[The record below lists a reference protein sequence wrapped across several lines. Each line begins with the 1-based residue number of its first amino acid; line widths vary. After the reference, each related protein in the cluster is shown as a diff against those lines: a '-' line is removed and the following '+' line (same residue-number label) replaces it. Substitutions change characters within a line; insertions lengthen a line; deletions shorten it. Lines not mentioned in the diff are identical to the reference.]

1 MTGKLIASIVWASVC
16 VAGSADALATSLS
29 NITTTDERAFAPS
42 FGRTLPPVGFVDFC
56 GRNAHECKPVRSAAR
71 RAELSAKRWQEL
83 VRVNEHVNASVEPVT
98 DQDLYAVAER
108 WDYPAGAGDCE
119 DFVLL
124 KKRFLEGLGF
134 PAESLLITVVLDERG
149 DGHAVLTVATDKG
162 DFVLDNRRADVLRW
176 SEASYHFL
184 KRQSQEDPRLWV
196 ALSQEG
202 KISMAGM
209 TKAGNRQK

>member
-1 MTGKLIASIVWASVC
+1 M
-16 VAGSADALATSLS
+16 
-29 NITTTDERAFAPS
+29 
-42 FGRTLPPVGFVDFC
+42 
-56 GRNAHECKPVRSAAR
+56 
-71 RAELSAKRWQEL
+71 
-83 VRVNEHVNASVEPVT
+83 
-98 DQDLYAVAER
+98 
-108 WDYPAGAGDCE
+108 GAGDCE

-124 KKRFLEGLGF
+124 KKRYLEGLGF

-162 DFVLDNRRADVLRW
+162 DFILDNRRTDVMRW
-176 SEASYHFL
+176 SQASYHFL

-202 KISMAGM
+202 KVTMVGV